1 MEVGILILIKLCYIC
16 QKRHG
21 APIQC
26 STKNCFVA
34 FHPTCARAAKLHMK
48 MRGQDISD
56 SSLFRAYCDKHSPKE
71 YKDKVNTDH
80 FLEKAQYELSQD
92 TSIPQYDED
101 DDSEL
106 RDPKML
112 TKPSRKQVSLT
123 NPIIPQYILAR
134 IVAEQVEIM
143 PKKRT
148 DLIIHI
154 ARYWSLKK
162 QSLGGATLLK
172 RLHLEVIL
180 F

>member
-1 MEVGILILIKLCYIC
+1 MEAGILLLIKLCYIC

-26 STKNCFVA
+26 SAKNCFVA

-56 SSLFRAYCDKHSPKE
+56 SSLFKAYCDKHSPKE
-71 YKDKVNTDH
+71 YKDKVNTDY

-92 TSIPQYDED
+92 INIPQDNED
-101 DDSEL
+101 DV
-106 RDPKML
+106 RDTKMNG
-112 TKPSRKQVSLT
+112 TPSRKQVSLT

-134 IVAEQVEIM
+134 IVAEQVDIM

-162 QSLGGATLLK
+162 QSLGGAALLK

-180 F
+180 L